1 MHGWKRGEKMNLEL
15 GDIQTKFMGLVW
27 DREPVGSGELV
38 KVSAE
43 ELGWK
48 KSTTYTVI
56 KKLCDKGILKNEDGI
71 VTTLISRE
79 KFFAKKSR
87 QFVEESFNGSL
98 PAFIAAFCSGKK
110 LTQKEADEIQKM
122 IDSYVGEKK

>member
-1 MHGWKRGEKMNLEL
+1 MNLEL

-27 DREPVGSGELV
+27 EREPVGSGELV
-38 KVSAE
+38 KVSAQ

-87 QFVEESFNGSL
+87 QFVEESFDGSL
-98 PAFIAAFCSGKK
+98 PAFIAAFYSGKK
-110 LTQKEADEIQKM
+110 LTQKEADEIQQM
-122 IDSYVGEKK
+122 IDAYMEEKK

>member
-1 MHGWKRGEKMNLEL
+1 
-15 GDIQTKFMGLVW
+15 MGLVW

-56 KKLCDKGILKNEDGI
+56 KKLCEKGILKNEDGV

-98 PAFIAAFCSGKK
+98 PAFIAAFYSGKK
-110 LTQKEADEIQKM
+110 LTKKDAEEIQQM
-122 IDSYVGEKK
+122 IDSYMGDKK

>member
-1 MHGWKRGEKMNLEL
+1 MNLEL

-27 DREPVGSGELV
+27 DRETVGSGVLV

-56 KKLCDKGILKNEDGI
+56 KKLCEKGILKNEDGI

-87 QFVEESFNGSL
+87 QFVEESFHGSL
-98 PAFIAAFCSGKK
+98 PAFIAAFYSGKK
-110 LTQKEADEIQKM
+110 LTKKEADEIQKM
-122 IDSYVGEKK
+122 IDSYVGKKK

>member
-1 MHGWKRGEKMNLEL
+1 MEYAKLCDSDYR
-15 GDIQTKFMGLVW
+15 FMCIAW
-27 DREPVGSGELV
+27 EHAPVNSGELV
-38 KVSAE
+38 KLCQE
-43 ELGWK
+43 RLGWK

-56 KKLCDKGILKNEDGI
+56 KKLCDKGILQNEDGI

-98 PAFIAAFCSGKK
+98 PAFIAAFYSGKK